1 MRKLLTVTAV
11 SVAVMLV
18 VLPLAY
24 GQGQEKGAPPA
35 QAADKVF
42 QGQLTKVD
50 ATARWIALKGAG
62 DKEMRFDYTDTT
74 QIVGSEKTIQGLAGK
89 TGTEFKVTYR
99 ESGGKQTA
107 TRIEA
112 IEKR

>member
-18 VLPLAY
+18 ILPMAY
-24 GQGQEKGAPPA
+24 GQDKGAPSA
-35 QAADKVF
+35 QTADKVF

-50 ATARWIALKGAG
+50 ATARWIAIKGAG

-89 TGTEFKVTYR
+89 TGAEFKVTYR

>member
-24 GQGQEKGAPPA
+24 GQEKGAPPA

-50 ATARWIALKGAG
+50 ATARWIAIKGAG

-89 TGTEFKVTYR
+89 TGAEFRVTYR
-99 ESGGKQTA
+99 ESAGKQTA

-112 IEKR
+112 IEKK